1 MIMGLERG
9 QRVFSQEA
17 TEVAG
22 GVGGNV
28 KR

>member
-9 QRVFSQEA
+9 RRPFIQEA

-22 GVGGNV
+22 GVGETV